1 MRTFVVARYTGLAL
15 LLNALFMFMSVGV
28 SAFYDDTAFTPL
40 LLAAV
45 ITGLVGFF
53 PFIFVRPEIEIN
65 TREGYLIVVLGWVMS
80 CVFGMLPYILYGG
93 EFTLTNAWFESV
105 SGYSTT
111 GATILTDIE
120 ALPPGLL
127 FWRSSTHWLG
137 GVGVVVFTLLVLPS
151 MGSAKMR
158 LTRTQL
164 GAFKHEDAK
173 YNMQQIV
180 RIILSVYVGLTVTL
194 TLLLWVVGMDLYD
207 SVNHAFST
215 VATGGFSVKNASIMH
230 YESPVIE
237 GILIV
242 FMILSSLNFGLLYVA
257 VAKKFTALFK
267 SSVVKYFLGSLAVGV
282 VLVTINLMTSG
293 LYTSWLS
300 AFRDAAFQMTAMAST
315 TGFAS
320 SSNALWPSFA
330 VLLSFFYMIQC
341 GCIGSTSGGLKADR
355 VLIFYK
361 AFVANVRKTLHPN
374 AVIPVR
380 LRGVALDEELVA
392 STTLFIGL
400 YILTFFI
407 TALLLLFTGLDLTT
421 GISAAA
427 SSLGNVGPGFGE
439 IYTLGTYAEFSVMA
453 KVVCTITMLFGRLE
467 IYGILMLFYYRYWR

>member
-1 MRTFVVARYTGLAL
+1 MEALIDLGERELAQKAMEKVAKIQKKDGAVPAYYNVDWICSTGLFQFAL
-15 LLNALFMFMSVGV
+15 VWYKLGQNERANQ
-28 SAFYDDTAFTPL
+28 AFDF
-40 LLAAV
+40 AASLQNPS
-45 ITGLVGFF
+45 G
-53 PFIFVRPEIEIN
+53 
-65 TREGYLIVVLGWVMS
+65 GW
-80 CVFGMLPYILYGG
+80 YGG
-93 EFTLTNAWFESV
+93 YPCQDWIAKCRNKNEPDYFPHAE
-105 SGYSTT
+105 
-111 GATILTDIE
+111 
-120 ALPPGLL
+120 
-127 FWRSSTHWLG
+127 
-137 GVGVVVFTLLVLPS
+137 PS
-151 MGSAKMR
+151 
-158 LTRTQL
+158 
-164 GAFKHEDAK
+164 
-173 YNMQQIV
+173 
-180 RIILSVYVGLTVTL
+180 
-194 TLLLWVVGMDLYD
+194 W
-207 SVNHAFST
+207 
-215 VATGGFSVKNASIMH
+215 
-230 YESPVIE
+230 
-237 GILIV
+237 
-242 FMILSSLNFGLLYVA
+242 
-257 VAKKFTALFK
+257 
-267 SSVVKYFLGSLAVGV
+267 VVKYFLGSLAVGV

-293 LYTSWLS
+293 LYTAWLS

>member
-28 SAFYDDTAFTPL
+28 SAFYGDAAFTPL

-93 EFTLTNAWFESV
+93 EFTVANAWFESV

-111 GATILTDIE
+111 GATTLTDVE
-120 ALPPGLL
+120 ALPQGLL

-180 RIILSVYVGLTVTL
+180 RIILSVYVGLTVAL

-230 YESPVIE
+230 YDSPLIE
-237 GILIV
+237 AILIV

-257 VAKKFTALFK
+257 VVKKFTSLFK
-267 SSVVKYFLGSLAVGV
+267 SSVVKYFLGSLAVGI
-282 VLVTINLMTSG
+282 VLVTLNLMTSG
-293 LYTSWLS
+293 LYSSWLS
-300 AFRDAAFQMTAMAST
+300 ALRDAAFQMTALAST

-320 SSNALWPSFA
+320 SSNALWSPFT
-330 VLLSFFYMIQC
+330 VLLSFFFMIQC

-361 AFVANVRKTLHPN
+361 AFVANVRTTLHPN

-380 LRGVALDEELVA
+380 LRGVTLDEELVA

-400 YILTFFI
+400 YMLTFFVA
-407 TALLLLFTGLDLTT
+407 ALLLLFTGLDLTT
-421 GISAAA
+421 GISAAI
-427 SSLGNVGPGFGE
+427 SSLSNVGPGFGE
-439 IYTLGTYAEFSVMA
+439 IYTLGTYAGFSVSA
-453 KVVCTITMLFGRLE
+453 KVICTITMLFGRLE